1 MRELIGKV
9 TSTLKSEGIVA
20 LNKKAF
26 SYVQTRRIERQ
37 VREEQV
43 FRDVLFI
50 DGCGSTVPHP
60 ARYRI
65 THQREQLA
73 YYDIS
78 SNEVFYQHLS
88 IEMVRLYRTFVF
100 FRCPYNDKIGEFIQ
114 LAKKLN
120 KTVLFDIDDL
130 VIDTKYTDLIPY
142 LDTMNMQERKQYDDN
157 VRAMGKTLKNC
168 DAAIT
173 TTSCLQKELLNY
185 VPQVFVNRNTAS
197 EKMEFL
203 SENALKNKVKRQTID
218 LGYFSGSIT
227 HNDDFEMI
235 LPVILEL
242 LDKYDNLKLHI
253 VGELCVPKELSPY
266 SDKVKCHPFVEWT
279 KLPELIAQVDINL
292 APLINSVFNEAKS
305 ENKWIEAALVQV
317 PTVASNL
324 GAFKECIQNNVTGI
338 LCETLEEWNEAL
350 VTLIEEPDKREKIA
364 LQAYEHCKKNCVS
377 YTNGYGLS
385 QFLKNHCKKNILFV
399 LPSLQ
404 ISGGVMVAVKHACVL
419 QKKGYDVSLACMNA
433 SVNWEKCDGQ
443 ELPVLMLNRGMIKG
457 SWDIAVATMWTTLSY
472 LLSYEKIKRRLY
484 LVQNYETDFYKAGN
498 ELRLKANVTYAVESG
513 VNYITI
519 SKWCRKWLNSQ
530 FGQNAK
536 YAPNG
541 ISFRQ
546 FNLGSNEREFKGKI
560 KILIEGNSD
569 DHYKNVDES
578 FKIVEKLD
586 KEKYEIYYLSYQGGA
601 KEWYYVDKFLQRVP
615 HDKVGEIYQSC
626 DILLKTS
633 ILESFSYP
641 PLEMMATGGIAVVA
655 PNGGNKEYL
664 RDGENCLLYNLG
676 DIDEAVNQIEK
687 VSKDK
692 KLREILQEGGLQ
704 TAKKRQ
710 WNEIEED
717 IVDMYISLK
726 ETEDEQ

>member
-1 MRELIGKV
+1 M

-560 KILIEGNSD
+560 KILIEGDCASY
-569 DHYKNVDES
+569 YKNVDES
-578 FKIVEKLD
+578 FLITNRLNSENF
-586 KEKYEIYYLSYQGGA
+586 EIWYLSYNA
-601 KEWYYVDKFLQRVP
+601 EPKAWYHVDKFFHKIPYEEVA
-615 HDKVGEIYQSC
+615 GIYRKC

-641 PLEMMATGGIAVVA
+641 PLEMMATGGMVVA
-655 PNGGNKEYL
+655 VQNDGNSEYL
-664 RDGENCLLYNLG
+664 VNEDNCLIYEQGCIDDAVQKIERICSEEQLRHKLYLG
-676 DIDEAVNQIEK
+676 GI
-687 VSKDK
+687 
-692 KLREILQEGGLQ
+692 R
-704 TAKKRQ
+704 TAKMRDWSNLENKIV
-710 WNEIEED
+710 NLYMEE
-717 IVDMYISLK
+717 K
-726 ETEDEQ
+726 E

>member
-484 LVQNYETDFYKAGN
+484 LVQNYETDFYKTGN

-560 KILIEGNSD
+560 KILIEGDCASY
-569 DHYKNVDES
+569 YKNVDES
-578 FKIVEKLD
+578 FLITNRLNSENF
-586 KEKYEIYYLSYQGGA
+586 EIWYLSYNA
-601 KEWYYVDKFLQRVP
+601 EPKAWYHVDKFFHKIPYEEVA
-615 HDKVGEIYQSC
+615 GIYRKC

-641 PLEMMATGGIAVVA
+641 PLEMMATGGMVVA
-655 PNGGNKEYL
+655 VQNDGNSEYL
-664 RDGENCLLYNLG
+664 VNEDNCLIYEQGCIDDAVQKIERICSEEQLRHKLYLG
-676 DIDEAVNQIEK
+676 GI
-687 VSKDK
+687 
-692 KLREILQEGGLQ
+692 R
-704 TAKKRQ
+704 TAKMRDWSNLENKIV
-710 WNEIEED
+710 NLYMEE
-717 IVDMYISLK
+717 K
-726 ETEDEQ
+726 E

>member
-457 SWDIAVATMWTTLSY
+457 SWDSAVATMWTTLSY

-560 KILIEGNSD
+560 KILIEGDCASY
-569 DHYKNVDES
+569 YKNVDES
-578 FKIVEKLD
+578 FLITNRLNSENF
-586 KEKYEIYYLSYQGGA
+586 EIWYLSYNA
-601 KEWYYVDKFLQRVP
+601 EPKAWYHVDKFFHKIPYEEVA
-615 HDKVGEIYQSC
+615 GIYRKC

-641 PLEMMATGGIAVVA
+641 PLEMMATGGMVVA
-655 PNGGNKEYL
+655 VQNDGNSEYL
-664 RDGENCLLYNLG
+664 VNEDNCLIYEQGCIDDAVQKIERICSEEQLRHKLYLG
-676 DIDEAVNQIEK
+676 GI
-687 VSKDK
+687 
-692 KLREILQEGGLQ
+692 R
-704 TAKKRQ
+704 TAKMRDWSNLENKIV
-710 WNEIEED
+710 NLYMEE
-717 IVDMYISLK
+717 K
-726 ETEDEQ
+726 E

>member
-279 KLPELIAQVDINL
+279 KLSELIAQVDINL

-560 KILIEGNSD
+560 KILIEGDCASY
-569 DHYKNVDES
+569 YKNVDES
-578 FKIVEKLD
+578 FLITNRLNSENF
-586 KEKYEIYYLSYQGGA
+586 EIWYLSYNA
-601 KEWYYVDKFLQRVP
+601 EPKAWYHVDKFFHKIPYEEVA
-615 HDKVGEIYQSC
+615 GIYRKC

-641 PLEMMATGGIAVVA
+641 PLEMMATGGMVVA
-655 PNGGNKEYL
+655 VQNDGNSEYL
-664 RDGENCLLYNLG
+664 VNEDNCLIYEQGCIDDAVQKIERICSEEQLRHKLYLG
-676 DIDEAVNQIEK
+676 GI
-687 VSKDK
+687 
-692 KLREILQEGGLQ
+692 R
-704 TAKKRQ
+704 TAKMRDWSNLENKIV
-710 WNEIEED
+710 NLYMEE
-717 IVDMYISLK
+717 K
-726 ETEDEQ
+726 E

>member
-235 LPVILEL
+235 LPVILDL

-443 ELPVLMLNRGMIKG
+443 ELPVLMINRGMIKG

-560 KILIEGNSD
+560 KILIEGDCASY
-569 DHYKNVDES
+569 YKNVDES
-578 FKIVEKLD
+578 FLITNRLNSENF
-586 KEKYEIYYLSYQGGA
+586 EIWYLSYNA
-601 KEWYYVDKFLQRVP
+601 EPKAWYHVDKFFHKIPYEEVA
-615 HDKVGEIYQSC
+615 GIYQKC

-641 PLEMMATGGIAVVA
+641 PLEMMATGGMVVA
-655 PNGGNKEYL
+655 VQNDGNSEYL
-664 RDGENCLLYNLG
+664 VNEDNCLIYEQGCIDDAVQKIERICSEEQLRHKLYLG
-676 DIDEAVNQIEK
+676 GI
-687 VSKDK
+687 
-692 KLREILQEGGLQ
+692 R
-704 TAKKRQ
+704 TAKMRDWSNLENKIV
-710 WNEIEED
+710 NLYMEE
-717 IVDMYISLK
+717 K
-726 ETEDEQ
+726 E

>member
-404 ISGGVMVAVKHACVL
+404 ISGGVMIAVKHACVL

-560 KILIEGNSD
+560 KILIEGDCASY
-569 DHYKNVDES
+569 YKNVDES
-578 FKIVEKLD
+578 FLITNRLNSENF
-586 KEKYEIYYLSYQGGA
+586 EIWYLSYNA
-601 KEWYYVDKFLQRVP
+601 EPKAWYHVDKFFHKIPYEEVA
-615 HDKVGEIYQSC
+615 GIYRKC

-641 PLEMMATGGIAVVA
+641 PLEMMATGGMVVA
-655 PNGGNKEYL
+655 VQNDGNSEYL
-664 RDGENCLLYNLG
+664 VNEDNCLIYEQGCIDDAVQKIERICSEEQLRHKLYLG
-676 DIDEAVNQIEK
+676 GI
-687 VSKDK
+687 
-692 KLREILQEGGLQ
+692 R
-704 TAKKRQ
+704 TAKMRDWSNLENKIV
-710 WNEIEED
+710 NLYMEE
-717 IVDMYISLK
+717 K
-726 ETEDEQ
+726 E

>member
-100 FRCPYNDKIGEFIQ
+100 FRCPYNDKIGKFIQ

-560 KILIEGNSD
+560 KILIEGDCASY
-569 DHYKNVDES
+569 YKNVDES
-578 FKIVEKLD
+578 FLITNRLNSENF
-586 KEKYEIYYLSYQGGA
+586 EIWYLSYNA
-601 KEWYYVDKFLQRVP
+601 EPKAWYHVDKFFHKIPYEEVA
-615 HDKVGEIYQSC
+615 GIYRKC

-641 PLEMMATGGIAVVA
+641 PLEMMATGGMVVA
-655 PNGGNKEYL
+655 VQNDGNSEYL
-664 RDGENCLLYNLG
+664 VNEDNCLIYEQGCIDDAVQKIERICSEEQLRHKLYLG
-676 DIDEAVNQIEK
+676 GI
-687 VSKDK
+687 
-692 KLREILQEGGLQ
+692 R
-704 TAKKRQ
+704 TAKMRDWSNLENKIV
-710 WNEIEED
+710 NLYMEE
-717 IVDMYISLK
+717 K
-726 ETEDEQ
+726 E

>member
-560 KILIEGNSD
+560 KILIEGDCASY
-569 DHYKNVDES
+569 YKNVDES
-578 FKIVEKLD
+578 FLITNRLNSENF
-586 KEKYEIYYLSYQGGA
+586 EIWYLSYNA
-601 KEWYYVDKFLQRVP
+601 EPKAWYHVDKFFHKIPYEEVA
-615 HDKVGEIYQSC
+615 GIYRKC

-641 PLEMMATGGIAVVA
+641 PLEMMATGGMVVA
-655 PNGGNKEYL
+655 VQNDGNSEYL
-664 RDGENCLLYNLG
+664 VNEDNCLIYEQGCIDDAVQKIERICSEEQLRHKLYLG
-676 DIDEAVNQIEK
+676 GI
-687 VSKDK
+687 
-692 KLREILQEGGLQ
+692 R
-704 TAKKRQ
+704 TAKMRDWSNLENKIV
-710 WNEIEED
+710 NLYMEE
-717 IVDMYISLK
+717 K
-726 ETEDEQ
+726 E

>member
-100 FRCPYNDKIGEFIQ
+100 FRCPYNDKVGEFIQ

-168 DAAIT
+168 DAALT

-253 VGELCVPKELSPY
+253 VGELYVPKELSPY

-560 KILIEGNSD
+560 KILIEGDCASY
-569 DHYKNVDES
+569 YKNVDES
-578 FKIVEKLD
+578 FLITNRLNSENF
-586 KEKYEIYYLSYQGGA
+586 EIWYLSYNA
-601 KEWYYVDKFLQRVP
+601 EPKAWYHVDKFFHKIPYEEVA
-615 HDKVGEIYQSC
+615 GIYRKC

-641 PLEMMATGGIAVVA
+641 PLEMMATGGMVVA
-655 PNGGNKEYL
+655 VQNDGNSEYL
-664 RDGENCLLYNLG
+664 VNEDNCLIYEQGCIDDAVQKIERICSEEQLRHKLYLG
-676 DIDEAVNQIEK
+676 GI
-687 VSKDK
+687 
-692 KLREILQEGGLQ
+692 R
-704 TAKKRQ
+704 TAKMRDWSNLENKIV
-710 WNEIEED
+710 NLYMEE
-717 IVDMYISLK
+717 K
-726 ETEDEQ
+726 E